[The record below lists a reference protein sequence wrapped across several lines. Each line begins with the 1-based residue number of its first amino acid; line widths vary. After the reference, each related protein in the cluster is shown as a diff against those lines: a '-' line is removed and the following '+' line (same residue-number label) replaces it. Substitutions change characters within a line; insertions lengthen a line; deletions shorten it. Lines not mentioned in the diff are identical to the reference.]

1 MALILETTVRDA
13 ISNAIASN
21 VDGGTGTA
29 TLVIQTVADGALATF
44 NLNATAFTAST
55 VGVIALAGT
64 PKSDTNA
71 NLGTAAQFSIFNK
84 SAVKQ
89 LEGTVGTGAQDI
101 TISSVAIG
109 AGDTVQLTSFS
120 ITCPAS

>member
-1 MALILETTVRDA
+1 MALILETTQRDA
-13 ISNAIASN
+13 ISNAIAAG
-21 VDGGTGTA
+21 VDGGTGTSQLIIEN
-29 TLVIQTVADGALATF
+29 TADGGLATF
-44 NLNATAFTAST
+44 NLDATAFVAST
-55 VGVIALAGT
+55 VGVVVLQST
-64 PKSDTNA
+64 PKSDTDA
-71 NLGTAAQFSIFNK
+71 NVGTAGQFSIFNK